1 MPSVFDDLVGQDA
14 AITQL
19 RHVVAHPVHAY
30 LFVGPEGCG
39 KEEAARAFA
48 ATLLSRTEDSTD
60 RTNDLVMRAT
70 HIDVHDIRRV
80 GASVSVEQAEEVIHL
95 SATTPVEASAKVV
108 ILHEVHLM
116 RAEAIVRLLKTIEE
130 PADGVFFIL
139 LTDEVTPLLATIVSR
154 CMVVNF
160 VPLDSEVII
169 AELSD
174 KGIPRKTAEFA
185 ARSAH
190 GSLSRARLLA
200 TDAQL
205 IERMQS
211 FANIPTRLDG
221 SGATVVEITDEILGL
236 IDEAAE
242 PLMRQHETEI
252 AMMEE
257 TLATMGVKRG
267 GKKALEEKH
276 KRELRRHRADELRA
290 GLTQIA
296 GRYRDE
302 LVTNTHLQRPEAYS
316 EAIQRIHKAMGRLAL
331 NVNETILLRDLLWQ
345 LPSLP

>member
-1 MPSVFDDLVGQDA
+1 MTSIFDGIIGQDTA
-14 AITQL
+14 VDQL
-19 RHVVAHPVHAY
+19 RRAATHPVHAY

-39 KEEAARAFA
+39 KEEAAQAFA
-48 ATLLSRTEDSTD
+48 AMLLSGSEEPSD

-139 LTDEVTPLLATIVSR
+139 LTEDVTPLLATIVSR

-160 VPLDSEVII
+160 VPLTSDIICAALISNGTSNEV
-169 AELSD
+169 
-174 KGIPRKTAEFA
+174 AEFA

-200 TDAQL
+200 TDSQL
-205 IERMQS
+205 INRMRTFNS
-211 FANIPTRLDG
+211 IPSRLDG

-316 EAIQRIHKAMGRLAL
+316 EAIHRIHSAMGRLAL

-345 LPSLP
+345 LPTLH

>member
-1 MPSVFDDLVGQDA
+1 MSSVFDGIVGQDA
-14 AITQL
+14 TINQL
-19 RHVVAHPVHAY
+19 RHVTANPVHAY

-48 ATLLSRTEDSTD
+48 ATLLSHTEDPTD
-60 RTNDLVMRAT
+60 RTNDLVMRTT

-80 GASVSVEQAEEVIHL
+80 GASVSVEQAEEVIQL
-95 SATTPVEASAKVV
+95 SSTTPVEASAKVV

-116 RAEAIVRLLKTIEE
+116 RPEAIVRLLKTIEE

-139 LTDEVTPLLATIVSR
+139 LTDEITPLLATIVSR

-160 VPLDSEVII
+160 VPLADEVIV
-169 AELSD
+169 AELTD
-174 KGIPRKTAEFA
+174 NGISRETAEFA
-185 ARSAH
+185 ARAAH

-205 IERMQS
+205 IERMQT
-211 FANIPTRLDG
+211 FASIPARLDG
-221 SGATVVEITDEILGL
+221 TGATVVEITDEILGL

-242 PLMRQHETEI
+242 PLVRKHETEI
-252 AMMEE
+252 ADMEE
-257 TLATMGVKRG
+257 TLAAMGIKRG

-290 GLTQIA
+290 GLIQIA
-296 GRYRDE
+296 SRYRDE
-302 LVTNTHLQRPEAYS
+302 LVTNPHVQRPES
-316 EAIQRIHKAMGRLAL
+316 ITDAIERIHKAMGRLAL

-345 LPSLP
+345 LPTLH